1 MLTSLKIAVRFL
13 RSSKIQTFIIAI
25 GIAIAV
31 SVQIFIG
38 LISQG
43 LEKSL
48 LSKVVGSFV
57 HISITSSTKEDIEA
71 WKGIKDKI
79 SSVDADITTVAPV
92 ADYYTFISLGDK
104 KKNVQVRGLLPEDI
118 NTLYDMKNKVYE
130 GKMINKSGQALI
142 GKELKNKLN
151 INIGDKIDIVNFQGM
166 KTQLTVS
173 GFYDLG
179 AVKLNSAWII
189 TDLNTAQGLSGLGDK
204 ITSMEISV
212 KDAYNADYI
221 GSDIQN
227 HLKDRDLKVE
237 NWKEQNKFVASAIV
251 GQKICSII
259 IQFFV
264 ILAAV
269 LSIMSILNISV
280 VQKYK
285 QIGILKAMGIKDGS
299 AGLIFLL
306 EAFILGVIGTA
317 LGILF
322 TLLYIKGFNRYIVAS
337 DGKPII
343 NIIINNR
350 FIMLSSL
357 ISVGSSILAAIFPAL
372 KSLRLSAMEV
382 IKNG

>member
-13 RSSKIQTFIIAI
+13 KSSKIQTFIIVI

-38 LISQG
+38 LLSQG

-57 HISITSSTKEDIEA
+57 HISITSSKENIEA
-71 WKGIKDKI
+71 WKGVRDKI
-79 SSVDADITTVAPV
+79 KVLDSNITTIAPV
-92 ADYYTFISLGDK
+92 VDQYTFITLDNK
-104 KKNVQVRGLLPEDI
+104 KRNVQVRGFLTEDI
-118 NTLYDMKNKVYE
+118 NALYDMKSKIYE
-130 GKMINKSGQALI
+130 GKMISKSGQALM
-142 GKELKNKLN
+142 GKDLKNKLN
-151 INIGDKIDIVNFQGM
+151 ISIGDKIDIINFQGV
-166 KTQLTVS
+166 KTQLTIA

-189 TDLNTAQGLSGLGDK
+189 TDLNTAQSLSGLGDK

-221 GSDIQN
+221 GSKIEKS
-227 HLKDRDLKVE
+227 LKEKNLKVE

-264 ILAAV
+264 LLAAV

-285 QIGILKAMGIKDGS
+285 QIGILKAMGIKDAS

-306 EAFILGVIGTA
+306 EAFILGALGTCV
-317 LGILF
+317 GILF
-322 TLLYIKGFNRYIVAS
+322 TLLYIKGFNRYIVTS
-337 DGKPII
+337 DGKPIV

-350 FIMLSSL
+350 FIIVSSL
-357 ISVGSSILAAIFPAL
+357 ISISSSILSAIFPAL
-372 KSLRLSAMEV
+372 KSFRLSAMEV

>member
-13 RSSKIQTFIIAI
+13 KSSRIQTFIIVI

-38 LISQG
+38 LLSQG

-48 LSKVVGSFV
+48 LSKVVGSVV
-57 HISITSSTKEDIEA
+57 HISVTSSKESIDS
-71 WKGIKDKI
+71 WKNVKEKIKA
-79 SSVDADITTVAPV
+79 VDTNITTVAPV
-92 ADYYTFISLGDK
+92 VDHYTAISLDNK
-104 KKNVQVRGLLPEDI
+104 KQNVQVRGFIPEDI
-118 NTLYDMKNKVYE
+118 NTLYDMKAKLYE
-130 GKMINKSGQALI
+130 GNMINKPGQALV

-151 INIGDKIDIVNFQGM
+151 INIGDKIDIINSQGR

-189 TDLNTAQGLSGLGDK
+189 TDLKTAQDLSGLGEK
-204 ITSMEISV
+204 VTSIEISV

-221 GSDIQN
+221 GSNIKKM
-227 HLKDRDLKVE
+227 LKDKDLKVE

-264 ILAAV
+264 LLAAV

-299 AGLIFLL
+299 AAFIFLL
-306 EAFILGVIGTA
+306 EALILGAIGTA
-317 LGILF
+317 VGILF
-322 TLLYIKGFNRYIVAS
+322 TLIYIKGFNRYIVAS
-337 DGKPII
+337 DGKPIV

-350 FIMLSSL
+350 FIILSSL
-357 ISVGSSILAAIFPAL
+357 ISISSSILAAIFPAL
-372 KSLRLSAMEV
+372 KSFRLSAMEV

>member
-13 RSSKIQTFIIAI
+13 KSSKIQTFIIVI

-38 LISQG
+38 LLSQG

-57 HISITSSTKEDIEA
+57 HISITSSKENIEA
-71 WKGIKDKI
+71 WKGVRDKI
-79 SSVDADITTVAPV
+79 KVLDSNITTVAPV
-92 ADYYTFISLGDK
+92 VDQYTFITLDNK
-104 KKNVQVRGLLPEDI
+104 KRNVQVRGFLTEDI
-118 NTLYDMKNKVYE
+118 NALYDMKSKIYE
-130 GKMINKSGQALI
+130 GKMISKSGQALM
-142 GKELKNKLN
+142 GKDLKNKLN
-151 INIGDKIDIVNFQGM
+151 ISIGDKIDIINFQGV
-166 KTQLTVS
+166 KTQLTIA

-189 TDLNTAQGLSGLGDK
+189 TDLNTAQSLSGLGDK

-221 GSDIQN
+221 GSKIEKS
-227 HLKDRDLKVE
+227 LKDKNLKVE

-264 ILAAV
+264 LLAAV

-285 QIGILKAMGIKDGS
+285 QIGILKAMGIKDAS

-306 EAFILGVIGTA
+306 EAFILGALGTCV
-317 LGILF
+317 GILF
-322 TLLYIKGFNRYIVAS
+322 TLLYIKGFNRYIVTS
-337 DGKPII
+337 DGKPIV

-350 FIMLSSL
+350 FIIVSSL
-357 ISVGSSILAAIFPAL
+357 ISVGSSILSAIFPAL
-372 KSLRLSAMEV
+372 KSFRLSAMEV

>member
-13 RSSKIQTFIIAI
+13 KSSKIQTFIIVI
-25 GIAIAV
+25 GIAIAI

-38 LISQG
+38 LLSQG

-57 HISITSSTKEDIEA
+57 HITVTSSKESIDS
-71 WKGIKDKI
+71 WKNVKEKIKA
-79 SSVDADITTVAPV
+79 VDTNITTVAPV
-92 ADYYTFISLGDK
+92 VDHYTVISPDNNK
-104 KKNVQVRGLLPEDI
+104 QNVQVRGFIPEDI
-118 NTLYDMKNKVYE
+118 NTLYDMKAKLYE
-130 GKMINKSGQALI
+130 GNMINKPGQALV
-142 GKELKNKLN
+142 GKELKNKFN
-151 INIGDKIDIVNFQGM
+151 INIGDKIDIISSQGR

-179 AVKLNSAWII
+179 AVKLNSAWIM
-189 TDLNTAQGLSGLGDK
+189 TDLKTAQDLSGLGEK
-204 ITSMEISV
+204 VTSMEISV

-221 GSDIQN
+221 GSNIKKM
-227 HLKDRDLKVE
+227 LKDKDLKVE

-264 ILAAV
+264 LLAAV

-299 AGLIFLL
+299 AAFIFLL
-306 EAFILGVIGTA
+306 EALILGAIGTA
-317 LGILF
+317 VGILF
-322 TLLYIKGFNRYIVAS
+322 TLIYIKGFNKYIVTS
-337 DGKPII
+337 DGKPIV

-350 FIMLSSL
+350 FIIMSSL
-357 ISVGSSILAAIFPAL
+357 ISISSSILAAIFPAL
-372 KSLRLSAMEV
+372 KSFRLSAMEV

>member
-13 RSSKIQTFIIAI
+13 RSSRIQTFIIVI

-38 LISQG
+38 LLSQG

-48 LSKVVGSFV
+48 LSKVVGSVV
-57 HISITSSTKEDIEA
+57 HISVTSSKESIDS
-71 WKGIKDKI
+71 WKNVEEKIKA
-79 SSVDADITTVAPV
+79 VDTNITTVAPV
-92 ADYYTFISLGDK
+92 VDHYTVISLDNK
-104 KKNVQVRGLLPEDI
+104 KQNVQVRGFLPQDI
-118 NTLYDMKNKVYE
+118 NALYDINNKIYK
-130 GKMINKSGQALI
+130 GSMINKPGQALV
-142 GKELKNKLN
+142 GKELKNKFN
-151 INIGDKIDIVNFQGM
+151 INIGDKIDIINFQGR

-189 TDLNTAQGLSGLGDK
+189 TDLNTAQELSGLGGK
-204 ITSMEISV
+204 VTSMEISV

-221 GSDIQN
+221 GSNIKKM
-227 HLKDRDLKVE
+227 LKDKDLKVE
-237 NWKEQNKFVASAIV
+237 SWKEQNKFVASAIV

-264 ILAAV
+264 LLAAV

-299 AGLIFLL
+299 AAFIFLL
-306 EAFILGVIGTA
+306 EALILGAIGTA
-317 LGILF
+317 VGILF
-322 TLLYIKGFNRYIVAS
+322 TLIYIKGFNRYIVAS
-337 DGKPII
+337 DGKPIV

-350 FIMLSSL
+350 FIILSSL
-357 ISVGSSILAAIFPAL
+357 ISISSSILAAISPAL
-372 KSLRLSAMEV
+372 KSFRLSAMEV